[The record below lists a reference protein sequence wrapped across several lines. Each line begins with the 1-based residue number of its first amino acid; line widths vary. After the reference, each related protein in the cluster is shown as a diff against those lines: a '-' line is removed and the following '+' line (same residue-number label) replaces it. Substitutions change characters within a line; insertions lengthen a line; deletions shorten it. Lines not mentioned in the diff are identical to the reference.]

1 MSKIDRLIDR
11 QIGRDVCSTCRRAC
25 SEEALLVGL
34 LLPPLLEVESGCFL
48 RVDAAAGAAAGC
60 LLLPDRAEP
69 PPACCCFFCCL

>member
-34 LLPPLLEVESGCFL
+34 LLPPLLEVESGCL
-48 RVDAAAGAAAGC
+48 RVDGAAGAAAGC